1 MTTGRLL
8 LLDSASL
15 YFRAFYGVPDSFKAP
30 DGTVVNALR
39 GLLDFVSTLVDQHG
53 PDAVVACW
61 DDDWRPQWR
70 VDLLPSYKT
79 HRVAQATE
87 DGLGDASSGT
97 GGGAG
102 PEAAS
107 GAAEESPELLTP
119 QVPLIAEAL
128 GILGIPVVGR
138 EGAEADDVIGSLAQA
153 WDGPVDVVTGDR
165 DLFQLVDDDAGVR
178 VLYTARGVSSA
189 DVVDAAWIRAKYG
202 VEPQQ
207 YADFATMRGDT
218 SDGIPGVP
226 GIGEKTAALLLD
238 AYGDLDGILAAAH
251 DPDSAVKPRVRASLV
266 ENEEL
271 VGVMRQVVRVRDDVC
286 GTDVVRAL
294 APLSPEQRDALEA
307 FGTTWGL
314 GGVVERLATALSR

>member
-39 GLLDFVSTLVDQHG
+39 GLLDFVSTLVDQHE

-79 HRVAQATE
+79 HRVAEAVE
-87 DGLGDASSGT
+87 EGLGDASSGV
-97 GGGAG
+97 
-102 PEAAS
+102 
-107 GAAEESPELLTP
+107 AEESPELLSP

-128 GILGIPVVGR
+128 GILNIPVVGR

>member
-39 GLLDFVSTLVDQHG
+39 GLLDFVSTLVDQHE

-79 HRVAQATE
+79 HRLAE
-87 DGLGDASSGT
+87 SDGGT
-97 GGGAG
+97 A
-102 PEAAS
+102 
-107 GAAEESPELLTP
+107 AAEESPELLTP

-128 GILGIPVVGR
+128 DILGIPVVGR

-202 VEPQQ
+202 IEPQQ

-226 GIGEKTAALLLD
+226 GIGEKTAATLLA
-238 AYGDLDGILAAAH
+238 AYTDLDGILAAAH

-266 ENEEL
+266 EHEEL
-271 VGVMRQVVRVRDDVC
+271 VHVMRRVVGVLDDVC
-286 GTDVVRAL
+286 GTDVVRPL

-314 GGVVERLATALSR
+314 GGVPDRLVAALSR

>member
-1 MTTGRLL
+1 MPTSPQKLL

-39 GLLDFVSTLVDQHG
+39 GLLDFVSTLVDQHS

-79 HRVAQATE
+79 HRVAQTAPDEAGT
-87 DGLGDASSGT
+87 T

-102 PEAAS
+102 PWAAD
-107 GAAEESPELLTP
+107 GAAEESPELLGP

-138 EGAEADDVIGSLAQA
+138 EGAEADDVIGTLAQA

-165 DLFQLVDDDAGVR
+165 DLFQLVDDEAQVR

-202 VEPQQ
+202 IEPQQ

-218 SDGIPGVP
+218 SDGIPGVR
-226 GIGEKTAALLLD
+226 GIGDKTAAVLL
-238 AYGDLDGILAAAH
+238 GEFHDLDGIVAAAQ
-251 DPDSAVKPRVRASLV
+251 DPDSSIKPRVRQSLLDTR
-266 ENEEL
+266 EL
-271 VGVMRQVVRVRDDVC
+271 IDVMRQVVRVRDDVC
-286 GTDVVRAL
+286 GTDVVRPL

-307 FGTTWGL
+307 FGTRWGL
-314 GGVVERLATALSR
+314 GGVPDRLVKALAP

>member
-1 MTTGRLL
+1 MPANDVNTSGKLL

-15 YFRAFYGVPDSFKAP
+15 YFRAFYGVPDSMKAP

-39 GLLDFVSTLVDQHG
+39 GLLDFVATLVEQHQ

-79 HRVAQATE
+79 HRVADPA
-87 DGLGDASSGT
+87 AA
-97 GGGAG
+97 GGEGV
-102 PEAAS
+102 
-107 GAAEESPELLTP
+107 AEESPELLTP

-138 EGAEADDVIGSLAQA
+138 EGAEADDVIGTLAQA
-153 WDGPVDVVTGDR
+153 WPGPVAAVTGDR
-165 DLFQLVDDDAGVR
+165 DLFQLVDDEHPVR
-178 VLYTARGVSSA
+178 ILYTARGVGRA

-202 VEPQQ
+202 IEPQQ

-226 GIGEKTAALLLD
+226 GIGEKTAATLL
-238 AYGDLDGILAAAH
+238 AAHGDLDGILAAAR
-251 DPDSAVKPRVRASLV
+251 DEGSDIKPRARQSLLDT
-266 ENEEL
+266 EEL
-271 VGVMRQVVRVRDDVC
+271 IGVMRQVVRVRDDVC
-286 GTDVVRAL
+286 GIDVVVPRTPLTDDQRHDL
-294 APLSPEQRDALEA
+294 AA
-307 FGTTWGL
+307 FGETWGL
-314 GGVVERLATALSR
+314 GGVVERLVTALG

>member
-15 YFRAFYGVPDSFKAP
+15 YFRAFYGVPDSFTAS

-39 GLLDFVSTLVDQHG
+39 GLLDFVSTLVDQHE

-79 HRVAQATE
+79 HRLAE
-87 DGLGDASSGT
+87 SDDGTAV
-97 GGGAG
+97 
-102 PEAAS
+102 
-107 GAAEESPELLTP
+107 AEESPELLSP

-128 GILGIPVVGR
+128 GILNIPVVGR

-165 DLFQLVDDDAGVR
+165 DLFQLVDDAAQVR

-189 DVVDAAWIRAKYG
+189 DVVDAAWIRARYG
-202 VEPQQ
+202 IEPQQ

-226 GIGEKTAALLLD
+226 GIGEKTAATLLA

-251 DPDSAVKPRVRASLV
+251 DPASAVKPRVRASLV

-271 VGVMRQVVRVRDDVC
+271 VGVMRQVVGVLDDVC
-286 GTDVVRAL
+286 GTDVVRPL
-294 APLSPEQRDALEA
+294 APLSPEQRDTLVA

-314 GGVVERLATALSR
+314 GGVVERLEKALSR

>member
-1 MTTGRLL
+1 MTSSPQKLL

-15 YFRAFYGVPDSFKAP
+15 YFRAFYGVPDSFTAP

-39 GLLDFVSTLVDQHG
+39 GLLDFVSTLVEQHE

-79 HRVAQATE
+79 HRVAQPVGEATT
-87 DGLGDASSGT
+87 DP

-102 PEAAS
+102 PWAANS
-107 GAAEESPELLTP
+107 TEESPELLSP

-128 GILGIPVVGR
+128 GIVGIPVVGR

-165 DLFQLVDDDAGVR
+165 DLFQLVDDDAQVR

-189 DVVDAAWIRAKYG
+189 DVVDAGWIRAKYG
-202 VEPQQ
+202 IEPQQ

-218 SDGIPGVP
+218 SDGIPGVA
-226 GIGEKTAALLLD
+226 GIGEKTAATLL
-238 AYGDLDGILAAAH
+238 GEFHDLDGILAAAE
-251 DPDSAVKPRVRASLV
+251 DPASSIKPRVRQSLLASR
-266 ENEEL
+266 EL
-271 VGVMRQVVRVRDDVC
+271 VDVMRQVVRVRDDVC
-286 GTDVVRAL
+286 GTDVVVPL
-294 APLSPEQRDALEA
+294 VPLSPEQRDALTA
-307 FGTTWGL
+307 FGATWGL
-314 GGVVERLATALSR
+314 GGVPERLQAALSR

>member
-39 GLLDFVSTLVDQHG
+39 GLLDFVSTLVDQHR

-79 HRVAQATE
+79 HRVAQAGE
-87 DGLGDASSGT
+87 GGLGEASSD
-97 GGGAG
+97 GAG
-102 PEAAS
+102 GT

-153 WDGPVDVVTGDR
+153 WDGPVDIVTGDR

-238 AYGDLDGILAAAH
+238 AYGDLDGILTAAH

-286 GTDVVRAL
+286 GTEVVRAL
-294 APLSPEQRDALEA
+294 APLAPEQRDALEA

-314 GGVVERLATALSR
+314 GGVVERLTAALSR

>member
-39 GLLDFVSTLVDQHG
+39 GLLDFVSTLVDQHR

-79 HRVAQATE
+79 HRVAQAGE
-87 DGLGDASSGT
+87 GGLGEASSD
-97 GGGAG
+97 GAG
-102 PEAAS
+102 GT
-107 GAAEESPELLTP
+107 GAAEESPE
-119 QVPLIAEAL
+119 
-128 GILGIPVVGR
+128 R
-138 EGAEADDVIGSLAQA
+138 
-153 WDGPVDVVTGDR
+153 
-165 DLFQLVDDDAGVR
+165 
-178 VLYTARGVSSA
+178 VSSA

-238 AYGDLDGILAAAH
+238 AYGDLDGILTAAH

-286 GTDVVRAL
+286 GTEVVRAL
-294 APLSPEQRDALEA
+294 APLAPEQRDALEA

-314 GGVVERLATALSR
+314 GGVVERLTAALSR

>member
-1 MTTGRLL
+1 VTTGRLL

-15 YFRAFYGVPDSFKAP
+15 YFRAFYGVPDSFTAP

-39 GLLDFVSTLVDQHG
+39 GLLDFVSTLVDQHE

-79 HRVAQATE
+79 HRVAQPTE
-87 DGLGDASSGT
+87 EGLGDASSGV
-97 GGGAG
+97 
-102 PEAAS
+102 
-107 GAAEESPELLTP
+107 AEESPELLSP

-165 DLFQLVDDDAGVR
+165 DLFQLVDDSAQVR

-226 GIGEKTAALLLD
+226 GIGEKTAAALLS

-314 GGVVERLATALSR
+314 GGVVERLTKALSR